1 MRPNLL
7 GAPCAKSQLCD
18 QGGTAFPFGLFGMIC
33 FVKENKAQ
41 KLLVGIALGL
51 TPDEKTF
58 FAHVIYSL
66 EILGQLIFA
75 EVLVY

>member
-1 MRPNLL
+1 M
-7 GAPCAKSQLCD
+7 
-18 QGGTAFPFGLFGMIC
+18 